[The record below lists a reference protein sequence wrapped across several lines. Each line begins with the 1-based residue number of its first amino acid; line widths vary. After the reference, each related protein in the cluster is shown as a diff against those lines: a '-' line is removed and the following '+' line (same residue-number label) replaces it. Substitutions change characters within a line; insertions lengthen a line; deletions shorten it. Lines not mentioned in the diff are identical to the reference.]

1 MSIKVVFQQVRH
13 LSVKQFDVIGR
24 KNAVVKSLDT
34 SRSHFST
41 QPRQPSSSTT
51 SSSSSK
57 SSAGWREPEYMVS
70 TDPTVDPKVIKV
82 PILTDSVRA
91 DIFAKFKLDPNNQWT
106 VSKLAQT
113 FNCSADRIKAVI
125 FLMQKREDMQRAA
138 GVLDIPQ
145 VWKNVHEKR
154 LSDPVANTAE
164 SLAAEFSLTVEEVGN
179 ILTRMDA
186 HHRRQQN
193 ADEADADRELVMN
206 RYAERGV
213 DVRFRE
219 TATAPRRPGLTD
231 NYFPDLFG
239 DDGYESAKSL
249 LLKRVASETMASPV
263 AGMERFLRPEKGG
276 VTDVGPS
283 SSVPSAAADVSHQ
296 SSSSSSSSRWK
307 FAFRDLSNPKAKTRI
322 RTRTGR
328 YSYHHHKLFYSCCEV
343 CVLLLMPCLLL
354 YPYWSISLLCL
365 AVCYLCSLS
374 LICSDLLAVHV
385 RRESSRSGLYRTLL
399 L

>member
-1 MSIKVVFQQVRH
+1 MVMS
-13 LSVKQFDVIGR
+13 L
-24 KNAVVKSLDT
+24 NAA
-34 SRSHFST
+34 RSHFST
-41 QPRQPSSSTT
+41 QPPRQTSSST
-51 SSSSSK
+51 SSSSK
-57 SSAGWREPEYMVS
+57 SSAGWREPDYMVS

-138 GVLDIPQ
+138 GVWDIPQ
-145 VWKNVHEKR
+145 VWKNVHEKH
-154 LSDPVANTAE
+154 LSDLVANTPE
-164 SLAAEFSLTVEEVGN
+164 SLAAEFSLSVEEVGN

-193 ADEADADRELVMN
+193 ADEADADRALVLN
-206 RYAERGV
+206 RYADRGV

-239 DDGYESAKSL
+239 DDGYESAKNL

-283 SSVPSAAADVSHQ
+283 SSVTSAAAVSHL

-307 FAFRDLSNPKAKTRI
+307 FAFRDLSNPKTKTRI

-328 YSYHHHKLFYSCCEV
+328 YSLS
-343 CVLLLMPCLLL
+343 L
-354 YPYWSISLLCL
+354 SISINFFSAATATC
-365 AVCYLCSLS
+365 C
-374 LICSDLLAVHV
+374 LICCSIRIGPSFSFIWLSVLCFCHRPVVIFYAVH
-385 RRESSRSGLYRTLL
+385 S
-399 L
+399 

>member
-1 MSIKVVFQQVRH
+1 MSLKVVFQHARH
-13 LSVKQFDVIGR
+13 LSGR
-24 KNAVVKSLDT
+24 RSAVMGLDT
-34 SRSHFST
+34 HMSHFST
-41 QPRQPSSSTT
+41 Q
-51 SSSSSK
+51 SSSSK
-57 SSAGWREPEYMVS
+57 STAGWREPDYMVS

-106 VSKLAQT
+106 VSKLAQN

-154 LSDPVANTAE
+154 LSDPVANTPE
-164 SLAAEFSLTVEEVGN
+164 SLAAEFSMSVEEVGS
-179 ILTRMDA
+179 ILARMDA

-193 ADEADADRELVMN
+193 ADEADADRALVMN

-239 DDGYESAKSL
+239 DDGYESAKNL

-263 AGMERFLRPEKGG
+263 AGMERFLRQEKGG
-276 VTDVGPS
+276 VTDVGPP
-283 SSVPSAAADVSHQ
+283 VAEVATHTTTAAAVSHQ
-296 SSSSSSSSRWK
+296 SSSSSRWK
-307 FAFRDLSNPKAKTRI
+307 FAFRDLSDPNAKTRI

-328 YSYHHHKLFYSCCEV
+328 
-343 CVLLLMPCLLL
+343 
-354 YPYWSISLLCL
+354 
-365 AVCYLCSLS
+365 
-374 LICSDLLAVHV
+374 
-385 RRESSRSGLYRTLL
+385 
-399 L
+399 

>member
-1 MSIKVVFQQVRH
+1 
-13 LSVKQFDVIGR
+13 
-24 KNAVVKSLDT
+24 
-34 SRSHFST
+34 
-41 QPRQPSSSTT
+41 
-51 SSSSSK
+51 
-57 SSAGWREPEYMVS
+57 MVS

-106 VSKLAQT
+106 VSKLAQN

-154 LSDPVANTAE
+154 LSDPVANTPE
-164 SLAAEFSLTVEEVGN
+164 SLAAEFSMSVEEVGS
-179 ILTRMDA
+179 ILARMDA

-193 ADEADADRELVMN
+193 ADEADADRALVMN

-239 DDGYESAKSL
+239 DDGYESAKNL

-276 VTDVGPS
+276 VTDVGPP
-283 SSVPSAAADVSHQ
+283 VAEVATHTTTAAAVSHQ
-296 SSSSSSSSRWK
+296 SSSSSRWK
-307 FAFRDLSNPKAKTRI
+307 FAFRDLSDPNAKTRI

-328 YSYHHHKLFYSCCEV
+328 
-343 CVLLLMPCLLL
+343 
-354 YPYWSISLLCL
+354 
-365 AVCYLCSLS
+365 
-374 LICSDLLAVHV
+374 
-385 RRESSRSGLYRTLL
+385 
-399 L
+399 